1 MKTRTLACDFDD
13 ARLLVKGALEFVEGV
28 ETYYEEAEGVV
39 VAKTGFRFGVLT
51 SSYGETITVQLRA
64 VDDETTEVTVVAEKN
79 VGLDVGAN
87 PEKFVLAFLDRLDA
101 LADSPMEDAV
111 AVVDDRTR
119 DGTKE
124 VADPSQQ
131 ADGTT
136 VLAVVLAAIFAFF
149 LLTILAI

>member
-1 MKTRTLACDFDD
+1 MKTRTLACGVDD
-13 ARLLVKGALEFVEGV
+13 ARLLVKGALEFVDGV
-28 ETYYEEAEGVV
+28 ETYHEEAEGVV

-51 SSYGETITVQLRA
+51 SSYGETLTVQLRA
-64 VDDETTEVTVVAEKN
+64 VDDETTEVTVAAEKN
-79 VGLDVGAN
+79 VGLDIGAN
-87 PEKFVLAFLDRLDA
+87 PERFVLAFLDRLDA

-111 AVVDDRTR
+111 AVVADRTR

-131 ADGTT
+131 ADGAT
-136 VLAVVLAAIFAFF
+136 VLAVVIAAVFACF